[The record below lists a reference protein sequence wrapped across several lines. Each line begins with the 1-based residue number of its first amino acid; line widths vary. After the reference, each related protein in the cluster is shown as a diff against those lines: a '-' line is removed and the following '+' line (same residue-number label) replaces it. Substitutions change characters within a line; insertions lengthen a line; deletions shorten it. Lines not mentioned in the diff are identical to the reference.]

1 MKIKCEEISL
11 LKLFKRLENEFLCEQ
26 ANLNQTVINQ
36 SRIKVNIDSQSKKI
50 CEFLRKLEMYEVPI
64 KELSRNVLIDLIDK
78 IEICEAEKENN
89 KRSQQVHIYYLGI
102 GKINLE

>member
-1 MKIKCEEISL
+1 
-11 LKLFKRLENEFLCEQ
+11 
-26 ANLNQTVINQ
+26 
-36 SRIKVNIDSQSKKI
+36 
-50 CEFLRKLEMYEVPI
+50 MYEVPI